1 MNLND
6 KPDALAPPT
15 PPPPPPS
22 PIETT
27 TKRTQADLLF
37 L

>member
-1 MNLND
+1 MSLND

-15 PPPPPPS
+15 PPPS

-27 TKRTQADLLF
+27 TKRTHADLLF